1 MRQTG
6 ASKMRRLTLILLFLS
21 LPGCFTS
28 GKRGTEKGLAI
39 YDMGAPPTPLLVLR
53 PSPLALEVR
62 APLWMDG
69 LGVNY
74 RLAYADPTR
83 LREYSM
89 VRWAGPPAQL
99 MQQRLSQL
107 LALTTAGQG
116 RARCLVR
123 IEVSELSQVFSS
135 PDFSRGV
142 LQGRAYWLDQS
153 RRQLAERVVDIE
165 IAANTVNSSGGIT
178 ALQAVVGQLATDL
191 QGWEQQ
197 LQKSGK
203 LAGCS
208 A

>member
-1 MRQTG
+1 
-6 ASKMRRLTLILLFLS
+6 MRRLALILLFLG
-21 LPGCFTS
+21 LAGCFTS

-39 YDMGAPPTPLLVLR
+39 YDLGAPPAPLIAVR
-53 PSPLALEVR
+53 ESPLAVEVR

-89 VRWAGPPAQL
+89 VRWAGPPAQML
-99 MQQRLSQL
+99 QQRLGQQ
-107 LALTTAGQG
+107 LALAAAGQG

-123 IEVSELSQVFSS
+123 IDVSEFTQVFSS
-135 PDFSRGV
+135 PNLSKGV

-153 RRQLAERVVDIE
+153 RRQLTEQVVAIE
-165 IAANTVNSSGGIT
+165 KAAASPDSSGGVA
-178 ALQAVVGQLATDL
+178 ALQAVVGQLAADL
-191 QGWEQQ
+191 QAWERK
-197 LQKSGK
+197 LQASGK

-208 A
+208 V

>member
-1 MRQTG
+1 
-6 ASKMRRLTLILLFLS
+6 MRRLVLILLFLG
-21 LPGCFTS
+21 LAGCFTS
-28 GKRGTEKGLAI
+28 GKRGTDKGLAI
-39 YDMGAPPTPLLVLR
+39 YDLGAPPAPLIAAR
-53 PSPLALEVR
+53 PSPLGIEVR

-69 LGVNY
+69 LGINY

-89 VRWAGPPAQL
+89 VRWAGPPAQML
-99 MQQRLSQL
+99 QQRLSQQ
-107 LALTTAGQG
+107 LALATAGQG

-123 IEVSELSQVFSS
+123 IEISELSQVFSAPELS
-135 PDFSRGV
+135 KGV

-165 IAANTVNSSGGIT
+165 KVAASPNSGGGVA
-178 ALQAVVGQLATDL
+178 ALQSLVGQLAVDL
-191 QGWEQQ
+191 QAWEQQ
-197 LQKSGK
+197 LQSSGK

>member
-1 MRQTG
+1 
-6 ASKMRRLTLILLFLS
+6 MRRLALILLFLS
-21 LPGCFTS
+21 LAGCFTS

-39 YDMGAPPTPLLVLR
+39 YDLGAPPAPLIAARSL
-53 PSPLALEVR
+53 PLGIEVR

-69 LGVNY
+69 LGINY

-83 LREYSM
+83 LREYSL
-89 VRWAGPPAQL
+89 VRWAGPPAQM
-99 MQQRLSQL
+99 MQQRLSQQ
-107 LALTTAGQG
+107 LALATAGQG

-123 IEVSELSQVFSS
+123 IEINELSQVFSS
-135 PDFSRGV
+135 PDLSKGV

-165 IAANTVNSSGGIT
+165 KVAASPNSSSGVA
-178 ALQAVVGQLATDL
+178 ALQAVVGQLAADL
-191 QGWEQQ
+191 QAWEQE
-197 LQKSGK
+197 LQRSGK